1 MQLNNLQNP
10 QAPAYTCYPY
20 GQQYPQA
27 AYYGYNQYHGGALP
41 PTMPYQQ
48 AAMPYQQYHC
58 YPTGPG
64 ATAGAPQAALPSSN
78 SSGEVSKTNKE
89 TKTSKNLW
97 VGRTKAQVDED
108 NIKVAMR
115 ENVYKYDAMKPK
127 DAKPDQLFWVVE
139 LDQSTTLRMYKTIDE
154 DLGPGKWERD
164 PRHGNAYF
172 VREEEKKEKM

>member
-1 MQLNNLQNP
+1 M
-10 QAPAYTCYPY
+10 T
-20 GQQYPQA
+20 
-27 AYYGYNQYHGGALP
+27 
-41 PTMPYQQ
+41 
-48 AAMPYQQYHC
+48 
-58 YPTGPG
+58 
-64 ATAGAPQAALPSSN
+64 
-78 SSGEVSKTNKE
+78 KTNKE